1 MSENFDNVYCVTLS
15 EKNITEATRIQS
27 IISKLYFVDKV
38 SNVVRYKFTDIE
50 VSEIISSNK

>member
-38 SNVVRYKFTDIE
+38 PNVVRYKFPDIE